1 MRFNRWLAALG
12 FLLLAAVSANA
23 QIVEGVMVVTQD

>member
-1 MRFNRWLAALG
+1 MQSNHWFTALG
-12 FLLLAAVSANA
+12 CLLLAAVPAPA